1 MAQLFRRL
9 TFPTFFSL
17 AISLSS
23 IPAQLTLISTASA
36 QPDKIKGT
44 NYAFMVAGARYT
56 HLQPIEGEETINDIL
71 EFKKALLE
79 TGFDEANIV
88 VMHDRQ
94 AEKDGHGARFLP
106 EHEKILKE
114 LDLFLD
120 GMKPE
125 DTVLLVLSGH
135 GVLFKGEKSGYFCP
149 VDAKL
154 APKTK
159 LIPMDGT
166 GGIFELLD
174 KCKSGRK
181 LLIVNACRDAP
192 TVARR
197 TDLAGDKI
205 QLDNEDKEV
214 VPKGIAAIYSCE
226 SGQRSYFDP
235 KRKQSLFFLHLTEAW
250 RGNYQSGEGPLT
262 LESVFES
269 TRVKTKADAAKTF
282 GEKQFPVVRRQYEG
296 EWVVVR
302 DLSSVRVPKAGEE
315 REFEIAAGL
324 KMKFCWIPA
333 GESQLGSPQAERD
346 AVLDQLIEAKFVT
359 DGKAPEWLSSEAEEV
374 RGKFRTHGFWL
385 GKYPVTQ
392 GEWEAVMGDNP
403 SYFDGKKY
411 NLAKGLKTDRF
422 PVESVSWID
431 CQKFL
436 DKVNSRGDTAKMLGK
451 SGTFV
456 LPHADQWEYA
466 CRGGKGNKQAY
477 FFGNEL
483 NGTQANCNRNYPFGT
498 TSTSPSLERTCAV
511 DFTNGGK
518 YEKHPWGLSHMSGN
532 VWQWCNNLYE
542 QTTNRVLRGGSWYRL
557 ARYCRSAYRD
567 MHVPDYRDK
576 DIGFRVAIINL
587 RGEVERAQG
596 DLVQLSTVVDAGL
609 SKNTVLELWR
619 NEGGWRYLGT
629 VRVIDVYPKQ
639 AIAVFTPARAIPFS
653 QLRPEELPKKGDQV
667 AGR

>member
-1 MAQLFRRL
+1 MKRF
-9 TFPTFFSL
+9 FPLLSL
-17 AISLSS
+17 ALSGS
-23 IPAQLTLISTASA
+23 VALIPATFTLTLTLNAAGA
-36 QPDKIKGT
+36 QPGKKKGT

-56 HLQPIEGEETINDIL
+56 HLQPIEGEETINDVL

-94 AEKDGHGARFLP
+94 AEKDGQGARFLP

-154 APKTK
+154 TPKTK
-159 LIPMDGT
+159 LVPMDGP
-166 GGIFELLD
+166 GGIFELLE

-296 EWVVVR
+296 EWVVAR
-302 DLSSVRVPKAGEE
+302 DLGSVREPKAGEE
-315 REFEIAAGL
+315 RSFEIAAGM
-324 KMKFCWIPA
+324 KMTFCWIPS
-333 GESQLGSPQAERD
+333 GEAQLGLPKAELD
-346 AVLDQLIEAKFVT
+346 AVMEQLIVEKIAFN
-359 DGKAPEWLSSEAEEV
+359 GKAPGWLELQAEDV
-374 RGKFRTHGFWL
+374 RGKYRSKGFWL

-392 GEWEAVMGDNP
+392 GEWETVMGNNP
-403 SYFDGKKY
+403 SYFNGQKD
-411 NLAKGLKTDRF
+411 NRAKGLNTDRF
-422 PVESVSWID
+422 PVEQVSWND

-436 DKVNSRGDTAKMLGK
+436 EKANSLGGAVKMFGK
-451 SGTFV
+451 SGKFV
-456 LPHADQWEYA
+456 LPHEDQWEYT

-477 FFGNEL
+477 YWGDEL
-483 NGTQANCNRNYPFGT
+483 NGAQANCRGDKPFGT
-498 TSTSPSLERTCAV
+498 SSIGQYLVRTCSV
-511 DFTNGGK
+511 DFTNNGR
-518 YEKHPWGLSHMSGN
+518 YEKHPWGLCHMNGN
-532 VWQWCNNLYE
+532 VWQWCDNKNNNK
-542 QTTNRVLRGGSWYRL
+542 QSNDRVLRGGSECDY
-557 ARYCRSAYRD
+557 ARNCRSASRD
-567 MHVPDYRDK
+567 FYPPDSRTYNL
-576 DIGFRVAIINL
+576 GFRVC
-587 RGEVERAQG
+587 
-596 DLVQLSTVVDAGL
+596 
-609 SKNTVLELWR
+609 
-619 NEGGWRYLGT
+619 
-629 VRVIDVYPKQ
+629 
-639 AIAVFTPARAIPFS
+639 
-653 QLRPEELPKKGDQV
+653 LPLDK
-667 AGR
+667 